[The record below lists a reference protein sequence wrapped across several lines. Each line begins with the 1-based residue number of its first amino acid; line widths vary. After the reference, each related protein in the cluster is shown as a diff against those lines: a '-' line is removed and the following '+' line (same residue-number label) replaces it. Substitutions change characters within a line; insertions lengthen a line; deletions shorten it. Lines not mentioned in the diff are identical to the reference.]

1 MAPTA
6 ALAIEH
12 AEKSSPP
19 VFNLTRL
26 PDGKSAAPV
35 TILSPYEFPVEGQP
49 NSNLMLQLRWYLEQ
63 FLDYPFEPEIG
74 HADRVLDALKAWGT
88 QAFTALFD
96 RRDAANWLAPPGI
109 LQVHTDHPQI
119 LSCPWHPLFHPT
131 PIYAPHHPRL
141 PRPLNLL

>member
-88 QAFTALFD
+88 QAFNALFD
-96 RRDAANWLAPPGI
+96 RRDAANWLAAAGI
-109 LQVHTDHPQI
+109 LQVHSDDPQI
-119 LSCPWHPLFHPT
+119 LSWPWEALFDPQSNYVAHQRRVER
-131 PIYAPHHPRL
+131 RL
-141 PRPLNLL
+141 NRL